1 MATKDLPDSG
11 QKKIFNSGAQRDGD
25 AGRGRPSLIPPCALR
40 ALAYRYEQG
49 AVKYGPCNWMKGVPL
64 SRYVDSLS
72 RHLLAVNEGDES
84 EDHLGAILWNAASM
98 MWTKQAIKD
107 GKLDENLNDLAFN
120 E

>member
-1 MATKDLPDSG
+1 
-11 QKKIFNSGAQRDGD
+11 
-25 AGRGRPSLIPPCALR
+25 
-40 ALAYRYEQG
+40 
-49 AVKYGPCNWMKGVPL
+49 
-64 SRYVDSLS
+64 
-72 RHLLAVNEGDES
+72 VNEGDES